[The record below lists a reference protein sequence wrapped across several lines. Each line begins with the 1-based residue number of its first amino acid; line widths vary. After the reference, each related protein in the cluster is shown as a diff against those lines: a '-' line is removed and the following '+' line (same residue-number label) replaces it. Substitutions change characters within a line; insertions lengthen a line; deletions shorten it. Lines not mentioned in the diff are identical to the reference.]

1 MIIGKQ
7 FLATE
12 SSENATTII
21 QNFGLFMMFL
31 SNSKSEFVS
40 IFNLKIA
47 IFNVSM
53 DILKNINYNYFNLIL
68 NYMSFFIFINFID
81 LY

>member
-1 MIIGKQ
+1 
-7 FLATE
+7 
-12 SSENATTII
+12 
-21 QNFGLFMMFL
+21 MMFL